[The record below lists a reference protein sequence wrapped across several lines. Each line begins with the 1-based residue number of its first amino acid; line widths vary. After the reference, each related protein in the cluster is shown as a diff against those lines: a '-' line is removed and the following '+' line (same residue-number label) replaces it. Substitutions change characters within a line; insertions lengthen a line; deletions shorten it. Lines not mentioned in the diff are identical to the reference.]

1 MRKSEWGLGEYGS
14 LNAEVGIIRFQN
26 VVSVGHLLAA
36 LQNVDCGLRI
46 DGRGQGAVSK
56 GPSAASGQ

>member
-1 MRKSEWGLGEYGS
+1 MRKSEWGIGEFGS
-14 LNAEVGIIRFQN
+14 LNAEVGIIRF
-26 VVSVGHLLAA
+26 
-36 LQNVDCGLRI
+36 QNVDCGLRI